1 MLYIGLEYAS
11 IDGTLNGNGGK
22 TTPITVNNAL
32 AMLIPIAT
40 NIEEVLL
47 KGLDGVHTKVT
58 ITVTSIGTAIV
69 TKILLEI
76 ELGPVTK
83 VTIYDVFASRIPASG
98 T

>member
-11 IDGTLNGNGGK
+11 IDCTLNGNGGK
-22 TTPITVNNAL
+22 TTPITINNAL
-32 AMLIPIAT
+32 TMLIPIAA

-58 ITVTSIGTAIV
+58 ITVAGIGTAIV

-76 ELGPVTK
+76 ELSPVAIIT
-83 VTIYDVFASRIPASG
+83 VEDVLASRIPASG

>member
-1 MLYIGLEYAS
+1 MYIGLEYTS
-11 IDGTLNGNGGK
+11 IDGTLNGDSGK
-22 TTPITVNNAL
+22 TAPITINDAL
-32 AMLIPIAT
+32 AMLVPIAT

-58 ITVTSIGTAIV
+58 ITVAGIGAAIV
-69 TKILLEI
+69 TEILLEI

-83 VTIYDVFASRIPASG
+83 VTVNNVLTSGIPASG

>member
-1 MLYIGLEYAS
+1 MYIGLEYAS

-32 AMLIPIAT
+32 TVLVPIAT

-58 ITVTSIGTAIV
+58 ITVAGIGAAIV

-76 ELGPVTK
+76 ELCPVAK
-83 VTIYDVFASRIPASG
+83 VTINDVLASRIPASG